1 VADPAAPGRPRI
13 RVLVADDHAVV
24 RRGLITFL
32 QVQGDI
38 EVVGEAADG
47 TACLAAVAALC
58 PDVLL
63 LDLKLPDRDG
73 TDVLRALAAGAALR
87 THTHHP
93 GSGAAGGPGAAGG
106 SGSADGPGAAAPRV
120 LVVTSF
126 TDLTTTVP
134 AIRAGASG
142 LVYKDVSPAALA
154 DAIRSVHAGH
164 VVLPP
169 DVANALASGDG
180 GPRRLAQLT
189 PRERDVLAEIA
200 RGRSNREIART
211 LVLSEKTVKTHVSS
225 ILTKLDVADR
235 TQAALYAVRHT

>member
-1 VADPAAPGRPRI
+1 MADAGAPGRPRI

-47 TACLAAVAALC
+47 AACLAAVAALR

-73 TDVLRALAAGAALR
+73 TDVLRDLVAGR
-87 THTHHP
+87 P
-93 GSGAAGGPGAAGG
+93 DGGP
-106 SGSADGPGAAAPRV
+106 APRV

-169 DVANALASGDG
+169 DVASALASGDT

-200 RGRSNREIART
+200 LGRSNREIARS

>member
-1 VADPAAPGRPRI
+1 
-13 RVLVADDHAVV
+13 V

-47 TACLAAVAALC
+47 AACLAAVAALR

-73 TDVLRALAAGAALR
+73 TDVLRALADGGTDR
-87 THTHHP
+87 D
-93 GSGAAGGPGAAGG
+93 GGP
-106 SGSADGPGAAAPRV
+106 APRV

-169 DVANALASGDG
+169 DVASALASGDG

-200 RGRSNREIART
+200 RGRSNREIARS

>member
-1 VADPAAPGRPRI
+1 MADPAAPGRPRI

-47 TACLAAVAALC
+47 AACLAAAAALR

-73 TDVLRALAAGAALR
+73 TDVLRALAAGR
-87 THTHHP
+87 
-93 GSGAAGGPGAAGG
+93 
-106 SGSADGPGAAAPRV
+106 ADCSPAPRV

-169 DVANALASGDG
+169 DVANALARGDG

-189 PRERDVLAEIA
+189 PREREVLAEIA
-200 RGRSNREIART
+200 LGRSNREIARS